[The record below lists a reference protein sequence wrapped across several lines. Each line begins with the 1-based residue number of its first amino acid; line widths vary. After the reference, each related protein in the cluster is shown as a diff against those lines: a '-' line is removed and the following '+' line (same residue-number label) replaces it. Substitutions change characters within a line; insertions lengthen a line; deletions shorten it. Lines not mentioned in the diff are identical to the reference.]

1 MGYQQEIKENRMKI
15 TIEIDGETIVQEGDA
30 IVGCVI
36 NPKTDHEDQPN
47 SATIVVG
54 KCDRKD
60 IVLRYAYSMLS
71 VIEQFFESDFER
83 LVIKAVVRKI
93 LENDASDLMEI
104 DVARKEFR
112 KAQEGENQNAEKA
125 DA

>member
-1 MGYQQEIKENRMKI
+1 MKI
-15 TIEIDGETIVQEGDA
+15 TIEMNGETIVQEGDA

-36 NPKTDHEDQPN
+36 NPKTEKTDHEDQPN

-71 VIEQFFESDFER
+71 VIEQFFESDLDR

>member
-1 MGYQQEIKENRMKI
+1 MKI

-36 NPKTDHEDQPN
+36 NPKTDHDDQPN
-47 SATIVVG
+47 SATIAVG
-54 KCDRKD
+54 KCGRKD
-60 IVLRYAYSMLS
+60 IVIKYAYSML
-71 VIEQFFESDFER
+71 IIIDQFFESDYER
-83 LVIKAVVRKI
+83 FVIKEIVKEI
-93 LENDASDLMEI
+93 LGNDASDLMESE
-104 DVARKEFR
+104 VTRKDIR

>member
-1 MGYQQEIKENRMKI
+1 MKI
-15 TIEIDGETIVQEGDA
+15 TIEMNGETIVQEGDA

-36 NPKTDHEDQPN
+36 NPKTDHEKQPN

-71 VIEQFFESDFER
+71 VIEQFFESDLDR

-93 LENDASDLMEI
+93 LENNASDLMES
-104 DVARKEFR
+104 DVTRMEFR
-112 KAQEGENQNAEKA
+112 KAQEGEN
-125 DA
+125 

>member
-1 MGYQQEIKENRMKI
+1 MKI
-15 TIEIDGETIVQEGDA
+15 TIEMNGKTIVQEGDA
-30 IVGCVI
+30 IIGCVI
-36 NPKTDHEDQPN
+36 NPKTDHEKQPN

-71 VIEQFFESDFER
+71 VIEQFFESDLDR

-93 LENDASDLMEI
+93 LENDASDLMES

>member
-1 MGYQQEIKENRMKI
+1 MKI

-71 VIEQFFESDFER
+71 VIDQFFESDFER

-93 LENDASDLMEI
+93 LENDASDLMES